1 MRCAGFRFGDLAY
14 SPDVNGLDD
23 AAFETLRGVDTW
35 IVDALRHTPHPT
47 HAHLERTLAWIA
59 RVAPRRAILTNMHID
74 MDFNALR
81 SALPQGVEPGYDGL
95 MVDVGL

>member
-1 MRCAGFRFGDLAY
+1 
-14 SPDVNGLDD
+14 
-23 AAFETLRGVDTW
+23 
-35 IVDALRHTPHPT
+35 
-47 HAHLERTLAWIA
+47 
-59 RVAPRRAILTNMHID
+59 MHVD